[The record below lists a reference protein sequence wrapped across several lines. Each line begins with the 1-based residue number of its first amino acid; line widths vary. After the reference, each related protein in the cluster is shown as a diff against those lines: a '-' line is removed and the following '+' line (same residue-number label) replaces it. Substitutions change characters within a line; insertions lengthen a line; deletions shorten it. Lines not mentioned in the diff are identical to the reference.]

1 MVNTNE
7 LRAKIVSK
15 GMTQQEVAKAL
26 NMSSKTFS
34 LRMKKGIFGSDEIDK
49 LIEILEI
56 QQPLPIFFAQLV
68 T

>member
-7 LRAKIVSK
+7 LKAKIVSK

-26 NMSSKTFS
+26 NMSSKTFG
-34 LRMKKGIFGSDEIDK
+34 LRMKKGVFGSDEIDK
-49 LIEILEI
+49 LIEILDI
-56 QQPLPIFFAQLV
+56 QQPMPIFFAQLV